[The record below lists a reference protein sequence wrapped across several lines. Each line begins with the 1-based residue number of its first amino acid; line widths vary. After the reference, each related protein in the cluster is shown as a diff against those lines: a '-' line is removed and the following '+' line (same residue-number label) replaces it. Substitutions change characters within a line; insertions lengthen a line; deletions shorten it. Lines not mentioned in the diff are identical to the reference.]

1 MPKQPRKRQEN
12 TAAKTYLKLANLNI
26 GIEAYIQGNYA
37 ECIKKMEQIL
47 KLEPE
52 NSSAQDYLARAKNKL
67 KGNEIIDILTRAQIF
82 YQEGNFEESIRQSK
96 KALNLDPKNEEAKK
110 YLRLANQKIADNQIR
125 ILFNQYVESV
135 KNRTLADFYRSHCTS
150 KIYQEKKD
158 DVEMLFSFYDDVKIA
173 VSNFSVQ
180 IKGTSRAEINFSRMI
195 TGIYRADGKK
205 KVLSEGMV
213 MWEINKQ
220 GDVWRIIDIQ

>member
-1 MPKQPRKRQEN
+1 MLFCNFRLSLPEGAPPSN
-12 TAAKTYLKLANLNI
+12 VH
-26 GIEAYIQGNYA
+26 YA
-37 ECIKKMEQIL
+37 RLCICLDE
-47 KLEPE
+47 
-52 NSSAQDYLARAKNKL
+52 S
-67 KGNEIIDILTRAQIF
+67 LT
-82 YQEGNFEESIRQSK
+82 SK
-96 KALNLDPKNEEAKK
+96 KFKWGYFPRNLPKINLDPKNEEAKK

-213 MWEINKQ
+213 KWEINKQ
-220 GDVWRIIDIQ
+220 GNVWRIIDIQ